1 MSFWDFF
8 KPDYYRRMTE
18 AVNDWWGSVYTP
30 DDFYDWIELPLT
42 IHACGSETVIEKKAS
57 EILGRKIDY
66 PGTAGLAFWHEG
78 KAHIFVLATEI
89 GFVQR
94 EINYFTAGHEL
105 AHIIDQ
111 YNEQQAGRIV
121 DYPNPDDGRK

>member
-8 KPDYYRRMTE
+8 KPDYYRRMTD
-18 AVNDWWGSVYTP
+18 AVNDWWGSVYAP
-30 DDFYDWIELPLT
+30 DGFYDRIELDLT
-42 IHACGSETVIEKKAS
+42 VHVCGSEEVIEKKAS
-57 EILGRKIDY
+57 KILGRKVDY
-66 PGTAGLAFWHEG
+66 PGTAGLAFYHEG
-78 KAHIFVLATEI
+78 KPHLFVLASEI

>member
-8 KPDYYRRMTE
+8 KPDYYRRMTD
-18 AVNDWWGSVYTP
+18 AVNDWWKSVYTP
-30 DDFYDWIELPLT
+30 DGFYDRIELDLT
-42 IHACGSETVIEKKAS
+42 VHVCGSEEVIEKKAS
-57 EILGRKIDY
+57 EILGRKVDY
-66 PGTAGLAFWHEG
+66 PGTAGLAFYHEG

-121 DYPNPDDGRK
+121 DYPNPDEGRK